1 MKVQITDEQ
10 PEYQNIEAHLR
21 PTHEYAGPLEPAFL
35 YADKIYR
42 HAPIL
47 KGLKCFKGLAISE
60 ADRHRLVEA
69 SKSPTGQKDADLLA
83 TAEWNARS
91 RDLQNTHK
99 HNRAIEQSTGETLPP
114 EIKELPEF
122 SRQNT
127 PLNHAGC
134 KAVIEYREW
143 ADEYRVR
150 TEVEATTGNAP
161 PEQTERVSAMLS
173 TRGARKIAES
183 CEYMSMKKGGYKT
196 FVTGTFDDE
205 TRERIASGETTI
217 QKEVSRTM
225 DALQK
230 LYQRGFIDKNG
241 NRVEQHESEKLA
253 YCWVVEIP
261 KNEAGEDNPHVHML
275 LGWGVEYKHFQSW
288 AARIEGIWGNGY
300 FHLEKIHD
308 SNCAGSYMAK
318 AAGYLSKAQGADDQG
333 TVTGNRYGI
342 SSEARAPAWA
352 KVSES
357 QLHIMGQLIADIYDH
372 LTVAHGDKYRQRKR
386 LNQRLSET
394 PKENKAARLAVGQKL
409 QAVREEIK
417 AIPIRCNKYQVIL
430 KGKVAAARFFSW
442 AKTPDMTPDVD
453 WLPAKPE
460 GECWREGERY
470 APKQSQYFKAIQ
482 RKFHKIKQRRH
493 AVTDEVCGW
502 IVEQVNEF
510 KDWANSGWGE
520 YESLD
525 LCQ

>member
-1 MKVQITDEQ
+1 MYKNIPEQ
-10 PEYQNIEAHLR
+10 LR
-21 PTHEYAGPLEPAFL
+21 PKSTFAGQLDPAFL
-35 YADKIYR
+35 YADKVYR
-42 HAPIL
+42 HADIL

-69 SKSPTGQKDADLLA
+69 SKSPTADKTEEKLKVA
-83 TAEWNARS
+83 AWNARS
-91 RDLQNTHK
+91 KDLQQAHK
-99 HNRAIEQSTGETLPP
+99 YNRAHTEATGECMPP
-114 EIKELPEF
+114 EFVELEPF
-122 SRQNT
+122 NRQST
-127 PLNHAGC
+127 PLNKVGC

-183 CEYMSMKKGGYKT
+183 CEYMAMKKGGYKT

-205 TRERIASGETTI
+205 TRERIASEETTI

-230 LYQRGFIDKNG
+230 LYQRGFIDKNDE
-241 NRVEQHESEKLA
+241 RVEQHENQKLP

-275 LGWGVEYKHFQSW
+275 LGWGVEYKHFEPW
-288 AARIEGIWGNGY
+288 AKRIEGIWGNGY
-300 FHLEKIHD
+300 FHLEKIKD

-318 AAGYLSKAQGADDQG
+318 AAGYLSKAQGSDDQG

-342 SSEARAPAWA
+342 SSEARAPSWV

-372 LTVAHGDKYRQRKR
+372 LTVKHGPKYRERKK
-386 LNQRLSET
+386 LNDQLAKT
-394 PKENKAARLAVGQKL
+394 PKDNKAARLAIGAKL
-409 QAVREEIK
+409 QTVREEIK
-417 AIPIRCNKYQVIL
+417 AIPVRCNKYQVIL
-430 KGKVAAARFFSW
+430 KGKLAASRFFSW
-442 AKTPDMTPDVD
+442 ARTPDTVPAVD
-453 WLPAKPE
+453 WLPEKPE
-460 GECWREGERY
+460 GEYWREGERF
-470 APKQSQYFKAIQ
+470 AAGQSQYFRAVQ
-482 RKFHKIKQRRH
+482 RKFHKMKQRRH
-493 AVTDEVCGW
+493 AVTDDVCGY
-502 IVEQVNEF
+502 IVDQINEF
-510 KDWANSGWGE
+510 KDWAFSGWGE
-520 YESLD
+520 YEAM
-525 LCQ
+525 QA